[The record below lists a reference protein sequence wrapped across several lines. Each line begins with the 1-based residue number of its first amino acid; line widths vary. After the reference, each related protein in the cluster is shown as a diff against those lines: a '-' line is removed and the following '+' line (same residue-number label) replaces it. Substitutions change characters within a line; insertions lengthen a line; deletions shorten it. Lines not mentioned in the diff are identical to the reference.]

1 MYNIADQESWGANV
15 ERKIFPI
22 LSLFEYILAPSTCS
36 EACKIIFLPRS
47 GCDGKILL
55 PPTPIRLSPGK
66 QYPHH
71 YSVASLQLRRIIRR
85 SDVNPPPGHFDSLLA
100 CIPHFFT
107 LSIYVVGRTIYMIHT
122 GVDTRLGGF
131 RYSRCRLMPNGI
143 WVMTLDTWVIRH
155 VKMDLTTPIVS
166 YVWKGSSVG
175 TTAS

>member
-1 MYNIADQESWGANV
+1 MYNIVDQESWGAKV

-36 EACKIIFLPRS
+36 EACKIISLPRS
-47 GCDGKILL
+47 GCNGKIS
-55 PPTPIRLSPGK
+55 TSPNTNQTLFREK
-66 QYPHH
+66 YPHH
-71 YSVASLQLRRIIRR
+71 SSVASFQLRRIIRR

-107 LSIYVVGRTIYMIHT
+107 LSIYVAGRTIYVIHI

-143 WVMTLDTWVIRH
+143 WVMNPGYL
-155 VKMDLTTPIVS
+155 S
-166 YVWKGSSVG
+166 N
-175 TTAS
+175 